1 MSWIYIEREQY
12 VRMSDKLGVS
22 DDVRNSIKNWAVTV
36 SNKSETPRLKV
47 VFRTE
52 NNRYEAW
59 SAGIPN
65 PDSNKGKSGGYRL
78 VYFLDLIEK
87 TINLDYIEL
96 RLSSAVQS
104 GDLELYSVIEK
115 ELEETIQSL
124 AKLNSIE

>member
-78 VYFLDLIEK
+78 VYFLDLTEK
-87 TINLDYIEL
+87 TINLDYVEL
-96 RLSSAVQS
+96 RKNMGFKNEGGKKKDKYNDYVR
-104 GDLELYSVIEK
+104 DLKKVLRELC
-115 ELEETIQSL
+115 
-124 AKLNSIE
+124 

>member
-78 VYFLDLIEK
+78 VYFLDLTEK

-96 RLSSAVQS
+96 RKNMGFKNEGGKKKDKYNDYVR
-104 GDLELYSVIEK
+104 DLKKILRELC
-115 ELEETIQSL
+115 
-124 AKLNSIE
+124 

>member
-12 VRMSDKLGVS
+12 VRMSDKLSVTE
-22 DDVRNSIKNWAVTV
+22 DVRGSIKNWAVSV
-36 SNKSETPRLKV
+36 SNKSETPRLKL

-78 VYFLDLIEK
+78 VYFLDLIDK

-96 RLSSAVQS
+96 RKNMGFKNEGSKKKDKYNDYIR
-104 GDLELYSVIEK
+104 DLKKALRDFC
-115 ELEETIQSL
+115 
-124 AKLNSIE
+124 